1 MSNTPTPPETLDE
14 LPAIGLLKELDESVR
29 RTMAKAGRVE
39 HMLPE
44 TRLATQGTQA
54 TTFAILLSGKASVW
68 CHAHGDYIHL
78 ADVKPG
84 ETIGEMNLI
93 DPHLSSAD
101 VTIAERSGVWIMDVI
116 EFQAM
121 VERDAETAYV
131 VMAWLA
137 RELCRRLRRNADHM
151 LRQMSEM
158 RTHMRDIDY

>member
-1 MSNTPTPPETLDE
+1 MSNTATTPEILEE
-14 LPAIGLLKELDESVR
+14 LPPIGLLKELDEKVR
-29 RTMAKAGRVE
+29 RTMARAGRVQL
-39 HMLPE
+39 MQPE
-44 TRLATQGTQA
+44 TRLATQGTPA
-54 TTFAILLSGKASVW
+54 TTFAILLAGKAAVW

-78 ADVKPG
+78 ADIKPG

-101 VTIAERSGVWIMDVI
+101 VTITEKSRVWIMDVI

>member
-1 MSNTPTPPETLDE
+1 MSEIAPLDE
-14 LPAIGLLKELDESVR
+14 LPAIGLLQELDQRVR
-29 RTMAKAGRVE
+29 RTMAQAGRCE
-39 HMLPE
+39 ILSSE
-44 TRLATQGTQA
+44 TRLATQGTPA
-54 TTFAILLSGKASVW
+54 STFAILLSGKASVD
-68 CHAHGDYIHL
+68 CHANGDYVHL
-78 ADVKPG
+78 ADIKPG

-101 VTIAERSGVWIMDVI
+101 VTITEKSRVWIMDVI

-151 LRQMSEM
+151 LRQMNDM
-158 RTHMRDIDY
+158 KTHMRDIDY

>member
-1 MSNTPTPPETLDE
+1 MSETAPLDE
-14 LPAIGLLKELDESVR
+14 LPAIGLLQELDQKVR
-29 RTMAKAGRVE
+29 RTMAVAGRCE
-39 HMLPE
+39 ILPPE
-44 TRLATQGTQA
+44 TRLATQGTPA
-54 TTFAILLSGKASVW
+54 TTFAILLSGKAAVY

-78 ADVKPG
+78 ADIKPG

-101 VTIAERSGVWIMDVI
+101 VTITEKARVWIIDVI

-131 VMAWLA
+131 MMAWLA

-151 LRQMSEM
+151 LRQKNDLK
-158 RTHMRDIDY
+158 THMRDIDY

>member
-1 MSNTPTPPETLDE
+1 MSETETLDE
-14 LPAIGLLKELDESVR
+14 LPAIGLLAELDSSVR
-29 RTMAKAGRVE
+29 RNMARAGRCE
-39 HMLPE
+39 ILTPE
-44 TRLATQGTQA
+44 TRLASQGTQA
-54 TTFAILLSGKASVW
+54 TTFAILLSGKASVY

-101 VTIAERSGVWIMDVI
+101 VTITEKSRVWIMDVI

-137 RELCRRLRRNADHM
+137 RELCRRLRRNSDHM
-151 LRQMSEM
+151 LRQMNEL